1 MNNLNAITLPDNL
14 YQELQKL
21 AEAEN
26 DSIESQVVTLLQPT
40 FRTLSCHTGKLRK

>member
-1 MNNLNAITLPDNL
+1 MNYINSITLPDKL

-26 DSIESQVVTLLQPT
+26 NFIESQVVTLL
-40 FRTLSCHTGKLRK
+40 